1 MLSKRISYLRKKKS
15 LSQAQLASQI
25 GLSPSALGMYEQGR
39 REPTLDVLVAMARIF
54 DVSLDFLITG
64 TEYSGNVMQSENI
77 RFLECP
83 CKTCF
88 WKEYKE
94 Q

>member
-1 MLSKRISYLRKKKS
+1 MLSKRISYLRRKIS

-39 REPTLDVLVAMARIF
+39 REPTLDVLVAMAQIF
-54 DVSLDFLITG
+54 DVSLDYLITG
-64 TEYSGNVMQSENI
+64 AEYSGKAMQPEDI
-77 RFLECP
+77 RSLECP

-88 WKEYKE
+88 WKEYKAK
-94 Q
+94 